1 MAIRTEYTE
10 AVSTGDTRNLLSPV
24 LPTIPNAYHTYN
36 PNNTTTD
43 PSENIINSLG
53 HLSLNPMY
61 LSNTT
66 NSFAYNSFA
75 DVLLN
80 KEAQR
85 RRWEGTAFDPDTP
98 IGFLLNPIRT
108 LVDSGL
114 LIKNTTIDPV
124 VGSIQL
130 ANKSKTDNFTIGKA
144 LSSGLATAG
153 INTLV
158 NVGNT
163 LDIVANPV
171 KGLVF
176 EGPEGLIKGWT
187 GDSQGRKQ
195 YDAADYID
203 NGLLAFAAEVVLDPT
218 NLASLGAAG
227 AAKAG
232 IGAIAKGA
240 GTTAVKEVTEELTQ
254 QGLKQVGK
262 KLAQEGADKTIKATT
277 QWALG
282 NGEDAIKFVANKL
295 NVGDDV
301 AENFL
306 KTITTD
312 GVLDPK
318 KATQFVDDVD
328 KIARVGVKQYYATP
342 KLNDE
347 AVQNIANSVDRLGS
361 YNFKAMGVS
370 DVNGAVAKHIVAKAL
385 PQTVD
390 ALPSPVRLLRGLQ
403 NVDDVFTKGALIAA
417 GVTTP
422 LAAPVLIGIEA
433 GKRALGKA
441 AMKRASKA
449 TRNLAEELLDNIKSV
464 DFTQGNAVV
473 KVVDESGTV
482 VKTLDTDVLKDVEQH
497 IDRLYDASS
506 RRMFAKVTNVDTNI
520 AELADEISEYGASL
534 NKIIKAKTG
543 YESVTDFLHAVQD
556 TYDPA
561 LKQFA
566 DKLNRYVRH
575 ANTQVDE
582 SYVYALKQ
590 AIATRA
596 QNFDTIRRTQ
606 TENLEDLVPYQ
617 RFIELSSDVHF
628 INDYDFECA
637 LSTATRLKEMF
648 DDTFKVSDDSSAYIG
663 PAFRLRKALVDA
675 GAMQRGINEVG
686 VSADYKP
693 VRIKN
698 ADGVEVEGAPQLPTT
713 SAEGFLSDLY
723 NDTLF
728 QLDELVDATMG
739 LDVDA
744 FTNKTATHQAILNLN
759 NVLQTYETFV
769 DDITL
774 LSNMLDNTMVV
785 PEVRNTIAEFV
796 ETLPDF
802 GDVSKLMPTE
812 NIREFVNQ
820 GYVEYVFMRSKA
832 GVLDEV
838 LNSDALQKLLKDY
851 DNTASNLYTTLHSE
865 QFKDK
870 PQTQKLIQSLE
881 KLKAYQQLKRDLTT
895 VFKNALVQELKFTE
909 DNAQLYLNSVLDSL
923 ISPLEKAGAFTEGRL
938 AKTLD
943 RVLDST
949 NLNLIAKVGNESNSM
964 DYLLYKYGLLT
975 KGAHNADVDVANWFN
990 LATTADSPFG
1000 ELYKLKT
1007 KGKYQLILDIETTS
1021 STKHNAEVYQIAVK
1035 LIDDQGNVVKNSDGF
1050 YKIHVSKNTKP
1061 DQSFLNKTG
1070 ETVDSFIKTYQEPD
1084 ADNITL
1090 WNLDEALLDIHNRF
1104 IQQAVDS
1111 GKGLPV
1117 LCGHNILDFDL
1128 DILAKS
1134 KAYRD
1139 VLEPMVN
1146 SNNVFDSY
1154 AHVSKSVF
1162 QMDEAATARVRTVLE
1177 QVLTDS
1183 KYNALTDKNTYD
1195 RIWSYSD
1202 AQNLS
1207 DFKELLASEKS
1218 STGYNGVQTVGEWE
1232 KFGDPTLRARDTLVE
1247 TIDEVPTV
1255 TEADFKKLSFEQRLI
1270 HTLALLPNFKDSTK
1284 LYNALNS
1291 LINTMD
1297 AVGFDYH
1304 RAWSKNHPELVA
1316 ALDALFDEPKVKH
1329 YQKTQTKLQ
1338 YVSTNQILEGADWDI
1353 KRIKYVPLSQNYTGT
1368 APAVNVLVAEYY
1380 KRVSVDAGKHVVPKT
1395 YIQRTQPH
1403 INTIRQYANKIKTY
1417 AIDPKAYKD
1426 LKTFDDWHKFL
1437 QHNSARVNSTF
1448 IADEAL
1454 DAGIVVSRPLNVKY
1468 TAMYNDLEDAIQTT
1482 RDVWNSYKNN
1492 ISTKQTIRVS
1502 AEQLAQGV
1510 NIMRLLNH
1518 GVFDGA
1524 FLNIRRV
1531 RDAQFIN
1538 YFDIDK
1544 ILTIAKPFGYGEDK
1558 VPTSLITQLTKRSRK
1573 ITEGRTR
1580 LTSRVA
1586 DYLYEDAI
1594 ELLKYMQANPTQF
1607 PLVQYV
1613 SDDLLKDKV
1622 TTVAFVRSYLS
1633 EFRYQQAGLLGRG
1646 SWNQI
1651 GIAAST
1657 TGKPI
1662 GVYPKGSKPFQAW
1675 KLNDEYLRQ
1684 LQSDAAA
1691 EVEYLKALIATLE
1704 THVASGKPDKLL
1716 DYHSVLTVYKNMEQ
1730 RLYDEANTL
1739 ATKIAHYFIDYKDHH
1754 NRTFQTMLE
1763 EYQTEY
1769 KVTLNQYKK
1778 AVKRRVEFEERI
1790 PQLIE
1795 DSVKHVDSKLQLF
1808 EARRKLPQR
1817 EEALSAIN
1825 KILETRRSLDQTR
1838 AFLKQM
1844 PKSTTPVQ
1852 PTIQTDLLAGKS
1864 LDAFERLSKL
1874 DDAYKAVQQTPIDDT
1889 AYTTKHITKDFKLN
1903 ASDYEGGVERVEFT
1917 ADTAAKT
1924 IRSKLDDEHIYSAYD
1939 SALAAALEPF
1949 KRLYKTVQTALKKL
1963 SAEDHIAWGR
1973 CLYNKFD
1980 ASLIQEAE
1988 KTFLD
1993 PDLFVK
1999 HAPFTG
2005 GLQVF
2010 TADSSDELMS
2020 KVSRLAED
2028 SRIVLSPP
2036 VLKRTASGGGVWC
2049 IGAALTQEEAM
2060 RQFKNIDPNVKA
2072 FYDEGAR
2079 VFLDTDTPRGLGEAY
2094 TNSRQLLASRV
2105 ADVGYS
2111 TGDVCTEE
2119 LTQQIDMLFGPSQT
2133 PIVDTD
2139 FLKTQGWFDKVRAN
2153 NMIIG
2158 DAVVHR
2164 AFNTYYSNNPLLRI
2178 QNVYEHH
2185 IIPQIDKQTLYL
2197 NLLLTRENGIDT
2209 SDIFTKLSDELLLE
2223 LINNDQHNMA
2233 VVVLREARGG
2243 LEKTK
2248 GGFVV
2253 EQVRP
2258 RTVEDIKALKKVN
2271 AHCIPAEFMPSI
2283 YKAINEYELPGWAK
2297 FLQKISTGYKIG
2309 YLGSLGWPIRNILD
2323 SYGKNFVE
2331 NNLSGVVPLGKDV
2344 NQLFKAETTLRKYYS
2359 IMNHCGIPVKNLD
2372 EYKVLHAMLTDSS
2385 DEFASKYLKEI
2396 PVLHKNASDAAR
2408 REVQTARKLK
2418 ELAERFNKLSA
2429 ADKQI
2434 LKKNLLPPEMFE
2446 LTHKFI
2452 LNGPSSGLSRKVSE
2466 HFYAG
2471 AKQVD
2476 NSVKGVDKLHQ
2487 VILEDTPVK
2496 YIFDSNHIIE
2506 QSARFNRYLAE
2517 LQRGSSIDTA
2527 ARKTIEAHFDYSDRS
2542 LLMLYLDIIFPFM
2555 SFSFKN
2561 LTYWA
2566 DRLSKMPGLARIA
2579 SDLLESIMN
2588 YDSLFNPDYEA
2599 YDNFDYHYDAQD
2611 GFEPSQP
2618 WQMVNAARLYHL
2630 LAGNIVWDTGKD
2642 VLHDAGYDERMSDL
2656 YAVFKLSPSM
2666 LDAYTMLTRPLEAF
2680 EQRLL
2685 PPFAVLKDTVFGLAE
2700 GKDLQTVLGQQSL
2713 LANLPY
2719 IGASTQRWG
2728 INQTLADGFSLNHN
2742 NVLQR
2747 IKDAGLPMAVASL
2760 AGAAYVPHKD
2770 HNTWYGADFEYL
2782 TKLPQSAYS
2791 SSPYYR
2797 GGGFKPNYYATRL
2810 YADPYS
2816 TDTPTYKINKL
2827 ARSSRPKDIYAKSV
2841 RSKVAHTYSDLFRN
2855 QLTFNQ
2861 LKYRTLDKY
2870 YYSK

>member
-10 AVSTGDTRNLLSPV
+10 AVRTGDTRNLLSPV

-124 VGSIQL
+124 IGSIQL
-130 ANKSKTDNFTIGKA
+130 ANKSKTDNFTVGKA
-144 LSSGLATAG
+144 WSSGLATAG

-163 LDIVANPV
+163 LDILANPV

-277 QWALG
+277 QWILG
-282 NGEDAIKFVANKL
+282 NGEDAVKFVANRFK
-295 NVGDDV
+295 VGDDV

-306 KTITTD
+306 KSITTN

-347 AVQNIANSVDRLGS
+347 AVQNIANSVNNLGS
-361 YNFKAMGVS
+361 YNFKAIGVS

-390 ALPSPVRLLRGLQ
+390 ALPSPIRLLRDLQ

-422 LAAPVLIGIEA
+422 LAAPVLIGIDA

-449 TRNLAEELLDNIKSV
+449 TRNLVEEFFENVKSV
-464 DFTQGNAVV
+464 DFTQGNVV
-473 KVVDESGTV
+473 VEFTDVTTDTI
-482 VKTLDTDVLKDVEQH
+482 KTLDNESIQALNDVLYKLYDENTQAVYDAMLKKDYDTAQTLIAKHKEHLVKTIQDATGCKDVETFLH
-497 IDRLYDASS
+497 
-506 RRMFAKVTNVDTNI
+506 NI
-520 AELADEISEYGASL
+520 KYTDDPTVKGFVQNL
-534 NKIIKAKTG
+534 NK
-543 YESVTDFLHAVQD
+543 
-556 TYDPA
+556 
-561 LKQFA
+561 
-566 DKLNRYVRH
+566 YVRH
-575 ANTQVDE
+575 ANTQIDDAFIHTFHLGRIQRLQDLKHKHSTQDTNYKNLQRFMELESGIRFVEDYTAQAVKIYNNFINNVDFEQLRALLKYADDPNSLYTADLLNEVLYQISRLEKRQQGFKTKLNMEDALAKKHPVYSKVFMNTIEDYQALLQNLQIIGKAYEDFTTPAVKETPIERRLALMALSEKEGNLLTSLGVRLPVSDSFTDPARAADDIITWYRDKGKHVREALNQINASNRTALSEQLELDKANSVLLEFFE
-582 SYVYALKQ
+582 SPYASYWGNNVSNIKEALDKLDEWSQQLEAFEKMPVEQLQSYLKQ
-590 AIATRA
+590 
-596 QNFDTIRRTQ
+596 TIP
-606 TENLEDLVPYQ
+606 E
-617 RFIELSSDVHF
+617 
-628 INDYDFECA
+628 
-637 LSTATRLKEMF
+637 
-648 DDTFKVSDDSSAYIG
+648 
-663 PAFRLRKALVDA
+663 
-675 GAMQRGINEVG
+675 
-686 VSADYKP
+686 YKP
-693 VRIKN
+693 VVDPR
-698 ADGVEVEGAPQLPTT
+698 
-713 SAEGFLSDLY
+713 AEI
-723 NDTLF
+723 TLF
-728 QLDELVDATMG
+728 IKQ
-739 LDVDA
+739 
-744 FTNKTATHQAILNLN
+744 
-759 NVLQTYETFV
+759 
-769 DDITL
+769 
-774 LSNMLDNTMVV
+774 
-785 PEVRNTIAEFV
+785 
-796 ETLPDF
+796 LPDF
-802 GDVSKLMPTE
+802 GTALTAEPLE
-812 NIREFVNQ
+812 NIREFVEQ
-820 GYVEYVFMRSKA
+820 RFVVYAIMRSKA
-832 GVLDEV
+832 AV
-838 LNSDALQKLLKDY
+838 LNQALSTDVIAQALKDY
-851 DNTASNLYTTLHSE
+851 KTKGTELYNLLHDDAFSGTLQAKE
-865 QFKDK
+865 A
-870 PQTQKLIQSLE
+870 
-881 KLKAYQQLKRDLTT
+881 LKSFQRLDAYQTLNQNLSTDLIS
-895 VFKNALVQELKFTE
+895 VFKQLHFSNENAELCC
-909 DNAQLYLNSVLDSL
+909 DSVLDAL
-923 ISPLEKAGAFTEGRL
+923 IPFLERVGKFEEHTI

-943 RVLDST
+943 AVLESA
-949 NLNLIAKVGNESNSM
+949 NLNINSKFGTPSASI
-964 DYLLYKYGLLT
+964 DYLVKKYKLLDYIQGT
-975 KGAHNADVDVANWFN
+975 VHNADVDTDVWYM
-990 LATTADSPFG
+990 LAQLDDTPFG

-1007 KGKYQLILDIETTS
+1007 KGKYQLIFDIETTS
-1021 STKHNAEVYQIAVK
+1021 STKNNAEIFQLAIK
-1035 LIDDQGNVVKNSDGF
+1035 LVDDQGNTVDKTLYKVGVKP
-1050 YKIHVSKNTKP
+1050 NTIP
-1061 DQSFLNKTG
+1061 PQSFLDKTG
-1070 ETVDSFIKTYQEPD
+1070 TTAAEFINTYCKPT
-1084 ADNITL
+1084 DNVTL
-1090 WNLDEALLDIHNRF
+1090 WNLNDALLDVQSRF
-1104 IQQAVDS
+1104 IQRAVDS

-1117 LCGHNILDFDL
+1117 LCGHNIRAFDL
-1128 DILAKS
+1128 DILS
-1134 KAYRD
+1134 KAKAYQD
-1139 VLEPMVN
+1139 VFAPIVN
-1146 SNNVFDSY
+1146 TNNVFDSY
-1154 AHVSKSVF
+1154 ADVSKQVF
-1162 QMDEAATARVRTVLE
+1162 SLSDEEVDIVQQVLKTHLMDEAYSALTKKDVYGHIWGFYDSQNISNLREFISDYQPDIKELPKHIDPRSVLYYLTTMDADSLDAYDGIEFALKAFQGNVNKIQAFLDTQDINLVRLVDEALNDLNTVTPRSWKAFKKKLDTIKQAAFNVETRYVKALAPKRSNAQYIFDTLDDLFIELKQTTDVNFILKKVQQSAVFDKLYNIREALQRVDFSNFEDTEGFKIFENAVEVLLERYNIFLNDPTLTNFAAISKTYDLLSEAEIRLSLRDTIETVSKEDSFITATARAY
-1177 QVLTDS
+1177 QDS
-1183 KYNALTDKNTYD
+1183 
-1195 RIWSYSD
+1195 
-1202 AQNLS
+1202 
-1207 DFKELLASEKS
+1207 
-1218 STGYNGVQTVGEWE
+1218 NGV
-1232 KFGDPTLRARDTLVE
+1232 LDTSLE
-1247 TIDEVPTV
+1247 DL
-1255 TEADFKKLSFEQRLI
+1255 TELQRLGMRR
-1270 HTLALLPNFKDSTK
+1270 TK
-1284 LYNALNS
+1284 GSNS
-1291 LINTMD
+1291 LIPEVDIQLNEILSTWNEL
-1297 AVGFDYH
+1297 
-1304 RAWSKNHPELVA
+1304 WSSVKG
-1316 ALDALFDEPKVKH
+1316 LDKPV
-1329 YQKTQTKLQ
+1329 Y
-1338 YVSTNQILEGADWDI
+1338 I
-1353 KRIKYVPLSQNYTGT
+1353 K
-1368 APAVNVLVAEYY
+1368 
-1380 KRVSVDAGKHVVPKT
+1380 
-1395 YIQRTQPH
+1395 
-1403 INTIRQYANKIKTY
+1403 
-1417 AIDPKAYKD
+1417 
-1426 LKTFDDWHKFL
+1426 
-1437 QHNSARVNSTF
+1437 
-1448 IADEAL
+1448 
-1454 DAGIVVSRPLNVKY
+1454 
-1468 TAMYNDLEDAIQTT
+1468 
-1482 RDVWNSYKNN
+1482 
-1492 ISTKQTIRVS
+1492 VS
-1502 AEQLAQGV
+1502 AQDIESGIS
-1510 NIMRLLNH
+1510 IMKLLNT
-1518 GVFDGA
+1518 GVFNTDDLQ
-1524 FLNIRRV
+1524 LNIRRV
-1531 RDAQFIN
+1531 RDATFVD
-1538 YFDIDK
+1538 YFDVEKVLLEYKKVYKDDLVPRSLLDQLSKYAKK
-1544 ILTIAKPFGYGEDK
+1544 ISNRR
-1558 VPTSLITQLTKRSRK
+1558 TSL
-1573 ITEGRTR
+1573 
-1580 LTSRVA
+1580 TSAVA
-1586 DYLYEDAI
+1586 EYLYNDAVV
-1594 ELLKYMQANPTQF
+1594 LLEQMQQAPKHFPYIKYLSEAAI
-1607 PLVQYV
+1607 
-1613 SDDLLKDKV
+1613 KDKV
-1622 TTVAFVRSYLS
+1622 TAVATVRSYM
-1633 EFRYQQAGLLGRG
+1633 
-1646 SWNQI
+1646 
-1651 GIAAST
+1651 
-1657 TGKPI
+1657 P
-1662 GVYPKGSKPFQAW
+1662 
-1675 KLNDEYLRQ
+1675 Q
-1684 LQSDAAA
+1684 LQ
-1691 EVEYLKALIATLE
+1691 
-1704 THVASGKPDKLL
+1704 
-1716 DYHSVLTVYKNMEQ
+1716 
-1730 RLYDEANTL
+1730 
-1739 ATKIAHYFIDYKDHH
+1739 HYFKDVEPDNLFKVAVRNINDLDKAYATIHELR
-1754 NRTFQTMLE
+1754 RT
-1763 EYQTEY
+1763 
-1769 KVTLNQYKK
+1769 K
-1778 AVKRRVEFEERI
+1778 
-1790 PQLIE
+1790 QLS
-1795 DSVKHVDSKLQLF
+1795 DSD
-1808 EARRKLPQR
+1808 
-1817 EEALSAIN
+1817 
-1825 KILETRRSLDQTR
+1825 KIL
-1838 AFLKQM
+1838 
-1844 PKSTTPVQ
+1844 
-1852 PTIQTDLLAGKS
+1852 
-1864 LDAFERLSKL
+1864 
-1874 DDAYKAVQQTPIDDT
+1874 
-1889 AYTTKHITKDFKLN
+1889 KDFDITT
-1903 ASDYEGGVERVEFT
+1903 ADDYVDGVERVEFT
-1917 ADTAAKT
+1917 ADKAAKT
-1924 IRSKLDDEHIYSAYD
+1924 IRSKLDDERIYSAYD

-1963 SAEDHIAWGR
+1963 STEDHIAWGR

-1980 ASLIQEAE
+1980 ASLVQEAE

-1993 PDLFVK
+1993 PNLFVK

-2010 TADSSDELMS
+2010 TANSSDELMS

-2036 VLKRTASGGGVWC
+2036 VLKRTGSGGGVWC
-2049 IGAALTQEEAM
+2049 IGAALTQEEAV
-2060 RQFKNIDPNVKA
+2060 RQFKNIDPNIKA

-2079 VFLDTDTPRGLGEAY
+2079 VFLDTDTPRGLGEVYA
-2094 TNSRQLLASRV
+2094 NSRQLLASRI

-2164 AFNTYYSNNPLLRI
+2164 AFNTYYSNNPLLRV

-2185 IIPQIDKQTLYL
+2185 IIPQIDNQALFL

-2209 SDIFTKLSDELLLE
+2209 SDIFTKLSDEELLE

-2233 VVVLREARGG
+2233 FVVLRKARGG

-2283 YKAINEYELPGWAK
+2283 YKAINEYELPSWAK

-2309 YLGSLGWPIRNILD
+2309 YLGSLGWPVRNLLD
-2323 SYGKNFVE
+2323 SYGKNFIE
-2331 NNLSGVVPLGKDV
+2331 NNLNGVIPLGKDM
-2344 NQLFKAETTLRKYYS
+2344 NQLFNAESVLRKYYD

-2372 EYKVLHAMLTDSS
+2372 EYKVLYSMLTDSS

-2396 PVLHKNASDAAR
+2396 PELHKNASDAAR

-2418 ELAERFNKLSA
+2418 ELAERFNNLSA

-2434 LKKNLLPPEMFE
+2434 LKKNVLSPEMFE

-2452 LNGPSSGLSRKVSE
+2452 FNGPSSGLSRKVAE

-2476 NSVKGVDKLHQ
+2476 NSVKGIDKLHKF
-2487 VILEDTPVK
+2487 ILEDTPVQ
-2496 YIFDSNHIIE
+2496 YIFDTNQIIE
-2506 QSARFNRYLAE
+2506 QAARFNRYLNE

-2527 ARKTIEAHFDYSDRS
+2527 ARKVIEAHFDYSDRS

-2685 PPFAVLKDTVFGLAE
+2685 PPLAVLYDMVSGVAE
-2700 GKDLQTVLGQQSL
+2700 GKDLQTTLGQQSL

-2719 IGASTQRWG
+2719 VGAYTQRWG

-2782 TKLPQSAYS
+2782 TELPQSAYS

-2827 ARSSRPKDIYAKSV
+2827 ARSSRPKDIYTKSA